1 MSVIRTVSDK
11 ENAFL
16 SRREIICDFVGLG
29 GKLKKT
35 EAVKMIT
42 EKFDLAD
49 KKVLS
54 ILLKNQVGR
63 SVITGTFYVY
73 ADENLARK
81 HVNPAIFTRLDKE
94 DQD

>member
-16 SRREIICDFVGLG
+16 SRREIVCDFVGLG

-42 EKFDLAD
+42 EKFALAD

-94 DQD
+94 EQD

>member
-16 SRREIICDFVGLG
+16 SRREIVCDFVGLG
-29 GKLKKT
+29 GRLKKS
-35 EAVKMIT
+35 EAVRMIT
-42 EKFDLAD
+42 EKFGLAD

-63 SVITGTFYVY
+63 PVITGTFYVY
-73 ADENLARK
+73 VDENLAKK
-81 HVNPAIFTRLDKE
+81 HVNPAIFARLDKE
-94 DQD
+94 AQD